1 MTGDV
6 RQTGDWL
13 VTLAGRVTGLGDT
26 NGDTGHQLDDQTGD
40 TYGRGHLCWDI
51 NGHII
56 SLAGGREEDHTD
68 FCYDC
73 IFLILMFWDDVRV
86 FAVRSPVG
94 TKRMWVAIN

>member
-26 NGDTGHQLDDQTGD
+26 NGDTGHQLDDQPGD
-40 TYGRGHLCWDI
+40 INGMGHLCWDL

-56 SLAGGREEDHTD
+56 SLAGGREERT
-68 FCYDC
+68 FNTRNYTIYGKKATL
-73 IFLILMFWDDVRV
+73 IFVMI
-86 FAVRSPVG
+86 
-94 TKRMWVAIN
+94 AIF

>member
-26 NGDTGHQLDDQTGD
+26 NGDTGHQWDDQTGD
-40 TYGRGHLCWDI
+40 INGMGHLCWDL

-56 SLAGGREEDHTD
+56 SLAGVRGEWTFNTIHRIKRPKISL
-68 FCYDC
+68 
-73 IFLILMFWDDVRV
+73 IFFVLIACFLC
-86 FAVRSPVG
+86 
-94 TKRMWVAIN
+94 

>member
-26 NGDTGHQLDDQTGD
+26 NGDTGHQLDDQPGD
-40 TYGRGHLCWDI
+40 INGMGHLCWDL

-56 SLAGGREEDHTD
+56 SLAGGREERT
-68 FCYDC
+68 FYTRNYTIYGKKTTL
-73 IFLILMFWDDVRV
+73 IFVMIAFL
-86 FAVRSPVG
+86 
-94 TKRMWVAIN
+94 

>member
-26 NGDTGHQLDDQTGD
+26 NGDTGHQWDDQTGD
-40 TYGRGHLCWDI
+40 TNGMGHLCWDI

-56 SLAGGREEDHTD
+56 SLAGGREEWTFNTIHGIKRPKTSL
-68 FCYDC
+68 
-73 IFLILMFWDDVRV
+73 IFFVLIACFLC
-86 FAVRSPVG
+86 
-94 TKRMWVAIN
+94 